1 MKKFLNGI
9 LALTAS
15 VVVFAVSGNVRA
27 EDVKFSK
34 VNSLSDLAVG
44 DEISIVNEDNQ
55 AALSTVQKSNNRG
68 ATKIELINEEFVYN
82 ENVQLITLA
91 AGIKDNTFAFNVGN
105 GFLYAASS
113 SGNQLKTQ
121 ASIDDNAS
129 WKIDIND
136 SSTSI
141 VAQGTNSRKV
151 FQYNKQN
158 NLFAC
163 YSSASQSPIAI
174 YKKVDS
180 SVQETTY
187 DISFNANGGKFA
199 DSEGVKITKNVG
211 EKESIDLS
219 KYNPAAPYPYAKL
232 SGWTNGENTYAP
244 ADVVEVSSKA
254 IFKAKWEASKIL
266 TVEEAIE
273 VANSTGTTQTT
284 IPYTVEGYFVS
295 VDDSNSITI
304 KDSKGNEFV
313 AYAATKGEALEEG
326 DLIRITGYIIN
337 YNNKTPEINRGG
349 TYEIVSNATPEDKF
363 AASKVKASLS
373 FDWSSNDKGEYSVSN
388 LKLRFGVMLD
398 SKNTVENGTYGA
410 LLISAYDL
418 KSESFTEVIKSYNQT
433 TVDGILA
440 SNDKIIKKEV
450 TIKDNVLMCSIDDVK
465 YSDAYYVVFYVISND
480 TLYLTEER
488 ADLVGLDIVDYATNS
503 EEYDLTIDEVLA
515 LYSLMLESDN
525 SFKEN

>member
-15 VVVFAVSGNVRA
+15 VVVFAVSGTVRA
-27 EDVKFSK
+27 EDKIDELTNSSFGIGAVTNYKDVIFD
-34 VNSLSDLAVG
+34 SLSGASYKANAAGSNGTIQLRSKNSNSG
-44 DEISIVNEDNQ
+44 IVT
-55 AALSTVQKSNNRG
+55 TVSAG
-68 ATKIELINEEFVYN
+68 HVSKIELKWNAKTTN
-82 ENVQLITLA
+82 
-91 AGIKDNTFAFNVGN
+91 
-105 GFLYAASS
+105 ASS
-113 SGNQLKTQ
+113 QL
-121 ASIDDNAS
+121 
-129 WKIDIND
+129 DIY
-136 SSTSI
+136 
-141 VAQGTNSRKV
+141 GK
-151 FQYNKQN
+151 
-158 NLFAC
+158 
-163 YSSASQSPIAI
+163 SSAYSAATELYNTTSAGTLLKSAI
-174 YKKVDS
+174 NGTTTIDLSNESDTAYIGLRSKSGALYLDS
-180 SVQETTY
+180 IKITWVSDSEETTY

-199 DSEGVKITKNVG
+199 DGEGVKITKNVG

-219 KYNPAAPYPYAKL
+219 KYNPTAPYPYAKL
-232 SGWTNGENTYAP
+232 SGW
-244 ADVVEVSSKA
+244 
-254 IFKAKWEASKIL
+254 
-266 TVEEAIE
+266 
-273 VANSTGTTQTT
+273 
-284 IPYTVEGYFVS
+284 
-295 VDDSNSITI
+295 
-304 KDSKGNEFV
+304 
-313 AYAATKGEALEEG
+313 TKGEALEEG

-349 TYEIVSNATPEDKF
+349 TYEIVSNATPENKF

-488 ADLVGLDIVDYATNS
+488 ADLVGLDIVDYATNR

-525 SFKEN
+525 SFEEK

>member
-27 EDVKFSK
+27 EDKIDELTNSSFGIGAVTNYKDVIFD
-34 VNSLSDLAVG
+34 SLSGASYKANAAGSNGTIQLRSKNSNSG
-44 DEISIVNEDNQ
+44 IVT
-55 AALSTVQKSNNRG
+55 TVSAG
-68 ATKIELINEEFVYN
+68 HVSKIELKWNAKTTN
-82 ENVQLITLA
+82 
-91 AGIKDNTFAFNVGN
+91 
-105 GFLYAASS
+105 ASS
-113 SGNQLKTQ
+113 QL
-121 ASIDDNAS
+121 
-129 WKIDIND
+129 DIY
-136 SSTSI
+136 
-141 VAQGTNSRKV
+141 GK
-151 FQYNKQN
+151 
-158 NLFAC
+158 
-163 YSSASQSPIAI
+163 SSAYSAATELYNTTSAGTLLKSAI
-174 YKKVDS
+174 NGTTTIDLSNESDTAYIGLRSKIGALYLDS
-180 SVQETTY
+180 IKITWVSDSEETTY

-199 DSEGVKITKNVG
+199 DGEGVKITKNVG

-219 KYNPAAPYPYAKL
+219 KYNPTAPYPYAKL
-232 SGWTNGENTYAP
+232 SGWTNGENTYAS
-244 ADVVEVSSKA
+244 ADVVEISSKA

>member
-15 VVVFAVSGNVRA
+15 VVVFAVSGTVRA
-27 EDVKFSK
+27 EDKIDELTNSSFGIGAVTNYKDVIFD
-34 VNSLSDLAVG
+34 SLSGASYKANAAGSNGTIQLRSKNSNSG
-44 DEISIVNEDNQ
+44 IVT
-55 AALSTVQKSNNRG
+55 TVSAG
-68 ATKIELINEEFVYN
+68 HVSKIELKWNAKTTN
-82 ENVQLITLA
+82 
-91 AGIKDNTFAFNVGN
+91 
-105 GFLYAASS
+105 ASS
-113 SGNQLKTQ
+113 QL
-121 ASIDDNAS
+121 
-129 WKIDIND
+129 DIY
-136 SSTSI
+136 
-141 VAQGTNSRKV
+141 GK
-151 FQYNKQN
+151 
-158 NLFAC
+158 
-163 YSSASQSPIAI
+163 SSAYSAATELYNTTSAGTLLKSAI
-174 YKKVDS
+174 NGTTTIDLSNESDTAYIGLRSKSGALYLDS
-180 SVQETTY
+180 IKITWVSDSEETTY
-187 DISFNANGGKFA
+187 DINFNANGGKFA
-199 DSEGVKITKNVG
+199 DGEGVKITKNVG
-211 EKESIDLS
+211 EKKALIYQSIIQLHHILMPS
-219 KYNPAAPYPYAKL
+219 LVVGQMVK
-232 SGWTNGENTYAP
+232 NTYAP

-326 DLIRITGYIIN
+326 DLIRITGSIIN

>member
-15 VVVFAVSGNVRA
+15 VVVFAVSGTVRA
-27 EDVKFSK
+27 EDKIDELTNSSFGIGAVTTYKDVTFD
-34 VNSLSDLAVG
+34 SLSGASYKANAAGDGGTLQLRSKNNNSGIVTTVSAGHVTKIDVKWNSKTTQPRTLDIYGMSSAYSSPSDLYSKDKSG
-44 DEISIVNEDNQ
+44 TKLGSIASTETTLD
-55 AALSTVQKSNNRG
+55 LSSESDTAFIGIRSNNS
-68 ATKIELINEEFVYN
+68 ALY
-82 ENVQLITLA
+82 LDSIT
-91 AGIKDNTFAFNVGN
+91 ITWN
-105 GFLYAASS
+105 S
-113 SGNQLKTQ
+113 
-121 ASIDDNAS
+121 
-129 WKIDIND
+129 D
-136 SSTSI
+136 SE
-141 VAQGTNSRKV
+141 
-151 FQYNKQN
+151 
-158 NLFAC
+158 
-163 YSSASQSPIAI
+163 SQ
-174 YKKVDS
+174 
-180 SVQETTY
+180 TTY

-199 DSEGVKITKNVG
+199 DGEVVKITKNVG

-219 KYNPAAPYPYAKL
+219 KYNPTAPYPYAKL

-244 ADVVEVSSKA
+244 TDVVEVSSKA

-266 TVEEAIE
+266 TIEEALE
-273 VANSTGTTQTT
+273 VANYTGTTQTT
-284 IPYTVEGYFVS
+284 IPYTVEGYYVS
-295 VDDSNSITI
+295 VDDDNSITI
-304 KDSKGNEFV
+304 KDSKDNKFV

-363 AASKVKASLS
+363 AASKVKASLA

-398 SKNTVENGTYGA
+398 SKNTVENGAYGA

-418 KSESFTEVIKSYNQT
+418 KSKSFTEVIKSYNQT

-450 TIKDNVLMCSIDDVK
+450 TLKDNVLMCSIDDVK
-465 YSDAYYVVFYVISND
+465 YSDAYCVVFYVISND

-488 ADLVGLDIVDYATNS
+488 SDLIGLDIVDYATNK

-515 LYSLMLESDN
+515 LYSLMLEFDD
-525 SFKEN
+525 SFEEN

>member
-15 VVVFAVSGNVRA
+15 VVVFAVSGTVRG
-27 EDVKFSK
+27 EDKIDELTNSSFGIGTVTNYKDVTFDSLSGASYKANAAGSNGTIQLRSNNNNSGIVTTVSAGHVSK
-34 VNSLSDLAVG
+34 VELKWSSNT
-44 DEISIVNEDNQ
+44 
-55 AALSTVQKSNNRG
+55 AAAR
-68 ATKIELINEEFVYN
+68 
-82 ENVQLITLA
+82 QL
-91 AGIKDNTFAFNVGN
+91 
-105 GFLYAASS
+105 
-113 SGNQLKTQ
+113 
-121 ASIDDNAS
+121 
-129 WKIDIND
+129 DIY
-136 SSTSI
+136 
-141 VAQGTNSRKV
+141 GK
-151 FQYNKQN
+151 
-158 NLFAC
+158 
-163 YSSASQSPIAI
+163 SSAYSAATELYNTTSAGTLLKSAI
-174 YKKVDS
+174 NGTTTIDLSNESDTAYIGLRSKSGALYLDS
-180 SVQETTY
+180 IKITWVSDSEETTY
-187 DISFNANGGKFA
+187 DISFNANGGTFNDGA
-199 DSEGVKITKNVG
+199 GTKITKNVG

-244 ADVVEVSSKA
+244 TDVVEVSSKA

-284 IPYTVEGYFVS
+284 IPYTIEGYYVS
-295 VDDSNSITI
+295 VDDNNSITI
-304 KDSKGNEFV
+304 KDSKDNKFV

-373 FDWSSNDKGEYSVSN
+373 FDWSSNEKGEYSVSN

-488 ADLVGLDIVDYATNS
+488 ADLVGLDIVDYATNR

>member
-15 VVVFAVSGNVRA
+15 VVVFAVSGTVRA
-27 EDVKFSK
+27 EDKIDELTNSSFGIGAVTNYKDVIFD
-34 VNSLSDLAVG
+34 SLSGASYKANAAGSNGTIQLRSKNSNSG
-44 DEISIVNEDNQ
+44 IVT
-55 AALSTVQKSNNRG
+55 TVSAG
-68 ATKIELINEEFVYN
+68 HVSKIELKWNAKTTN
-82 ENVQLITLA
+82 
-91 AGIKDNTFAFNVGN
+91 
-105 GFLYAASS
+105 ASS
-113 SGNQLKTQ
+113 QL
-121 ASIDDNAS
+121 
-129 WKIDIND
+129 DIY
-136 SSTSI
+136 
-141 VAQGTNSRKV
+141 GK
-151 FQYNKQN
+151 
-158 NLFAC
+158 
-163 YSSASQSPIAI
+163 SSAYSAATELYNTTSAGTLLKSAI
-174 YKKVDS
+174 NG
-180 SVQETTY
+180 TTTI
-187 DISFNANGGKFA
+187 DLSN
-199 DSEGVKITKNVG
+199 
-211 EKESIDLS
+211 ESDTAYIGLDLS

-313 AYAATKGEALEEG
+313 AYVATKGEALEEG

-373 FDWSSNDKGEYSVSN
+373 FDWSSNDKCEYSVSN

-488 ADLVGLDIVDYATNS
+488 ADLVGLDIVDYATNR

>member
-15 VVVFAVSGNVRA
+15 VVVFAVSGTVRA
-27 EDVKFSK
+27 EDKIDELTNSSFGIGAVTNYKDVIFD
-34 VNSLSDLAVG
+34 SLSGASYKANAAGSNGTIQLRSKNSNSG
-44 DEISIVNEDNQ
+44 IVT
-55 AALSTVQKSNNRG
+55 TVSAG
-68 ATKIELINEEFVYN
+68 HVSKIELKWNAKTTN
-82 ENVQLITLA
+82 
-91 AGIKDNTFAFNVGN
+91 
-105 GFLYAASS
+105 ASS
-113 SGNQLKTQ
+113 QL
-121 ASIDDNAS
+121 
-129 WKIDIND
+129 DIY
-136 SSTSI
+136 
-141 VAQGTNSRKV
+141 GK
-151 FQYNKQN
+151 
-158 NLFAC
+158 
-163 YSSASQSPIAI
+163 SSAYSAATELYNTTSAGTLLKSAI
-174 YKKVDS
+174 NGTTTIDLSNESDTAYIGLRSKSGALYLDS
-180 SVQETTY
+180 IKITWVSDSEETTY

-199 DSEGVKITKNVG
+199 NGEGVKITKNVG

-349 TYEIVSNATPEDKF
+349 TYEIVSNANPEDKF

-488 ADLVGLDIVDYATNS
+488 ADLVGLDIVDYATNR

>member
-15 VVVFAVSGNVRA
+15 AVILSVSGTVKA
-27 EDVKFSK
+27 LDVKYSK

-55 AALSTVQKSNNRG
+55 VALSTVQKSNNRG
-68 ATKIELINEEFVYN
+68 VTKIELINEEFVYN
-82 ENVQLITLA
+82 ENVQVITLA
-91 AGIKDNTFAFNVGN
+91 AGSKANTFAFNVGN
-105 GFLYAASS
+105 GYLYAASS
-113 SGNQLKTQ
+113 SANQLKTQ

-129 WKIDIND
+129 WKIDINA

-141 VAQGTNSRKV
+141 VAQGTNSRNV

-158 NLFAC
+158 TLFAC
-163 YSSASQSPIAI
+163 YGSASQSPVAI

-180 SVQETTY
+180 SVPVTTY
-187 DISFNANGGKFA
+187 DISFNANGGSFA
-199 DSEGVKITKNVG
+199 SGEGEKITKNIG
-211 EKESIDLS
+211 ETESIDLS
-219 KYNPAAPYPYAKL
+219 KYNPTAPYPYAKL
-232 SGWTNGENTYAP
+232 GGWTNGEDTYTTT
-244 ADVVEVSSKA
+244 DVVEVSSKA
-254 IFKAKWEASKIL
+254 IFKANWEASKIL

-273 VANSTGTTQTT
+273 VATSTGTSQTT
-284 IPYTVEGYFVS
+284 IPYTVEGYFVN
-295 VDDSNSITI
+295 VDSNNSITI

-313 AYAATKGEALEEG
+313 AYAATKGEDLEEG
-326 DLIRITGYIIN
+326 DLIRITGNIIN

-349 TYEIVSNATPEDKF
+349 TYELVSNATPEDKF
-363 AASKVKASLS
+363 ASSEVKASLS
-373 FDWSSNDKGEYSVSN
+373 FDWSSNEKGEYSVTN

-410 LLISAYDL
+410 LVINATDVNGD
-418 KSESFTEVIKSYNQT
+418 SFKELIKSYNQT

-440 SNDKIIKKEV
+440 SNDKIIKKDA

-465 YSDAYYVVFYVISND
+465 FSDAYYVVFYVISND

-488 ADLVGLDIVDYATNS
+488 SDMVGLDMVEYVTNS
-503 EEYDLTIDEVLA
+503 EEYNLTIDEVLA
-515 LYSLMLESDN
+515 LYSIIVEFDN
-525 SFKEN
+525 SFEEN

>member
-174 YKKVDS
+174 
-180 SVQETTY
+180 
-187 DISFNANGGKFA
+187 
-199 DSEGVKITKNVG
+199 
-211 EKESIDLS
+211 
-219 KYNPAAPYPYAKL
+219 
-232 SGWTNGENTYAP
+232 
-244 ADVVEVSSKA
+244 
-254 IFKAKWEASKIL
+254 
-266 TVEEAIE
+266 
-273 VANSTGTTQTT
+273 
-284 IPYTVEGYFVS
+284 
-295 VDDSNSITI
+295 
-304 KDSKGNEFV
+304 
-313 AYAATKGEALEEG
+313 
-326 DLIRITGYIIN
+326 
-337 YNNKTPEINRGG
+337 
-349 TYEIVSNATPEDKF
+349 
-363 AASKVKASLS
+363 
-373 FDWSSNDKGEYSVSN
+373 
-388 LKLRFGVMLD
+388 
-398 SKNTVENGTYGA
+398 
-410 LLISAYDL
+410 
-418 KSESFTEVIKSYNQT
+418 
-433 TVDGILA
+433 
-440 SNDKIIKKEV
+440 IKK
-450 TIKDNVLMCSIDDVK
+450 
-465 YSDAYYVVFYVISND
+465 
-480 TLYLTEER
+480 
-488 ADLVGLDIVDYATNS
+488 
-503 EEYDLTIDEVLA
+503 
-515 LYSLMLESDN
+515 
-525 SFKEN
+525 

>member
-15 VVVFAVSGNVRA
+15 VVVFAVSGTVRA
-27 EDVKFSK
+27 EDKIDELTNSSFGIGAVTNYKDVIFD
-34 VNSLSDLAVG
+34 SLSGASYKANAAGSNGTIQLRSKNSNSGIVTTVSAGHVTKIDVKWNSKTTQPRTLDIYGMSSAYSSPSDLYSKDKSG
-44 DEISIVNEDNQ
+44 TKLGSIASTETTLD
-55 AALSTVQKSNNRG
+55 LSSESDTAFIGIRSNNS
-68 ATKIELINEEFVYN
+68 ALY
-82 ENVQLITLA
+82 LDSIT
-91 AGIKDNTFAFNVGN
+91 ITWN
-105 GFLYAASS
+105 S
-113 SGNQLKTQ
+113 
-121 ASIDDNAS
+121 
-129 WKIDIND
+129 D
-136 SSTSI
+136 SE
-141 VAQGTNSRKV
+141 
-151 FQYNKQN
+151 
-158 NLFAC
+158 
-163 YSSASQSPIAI
+163 SQ
-174 YKKVDS
+174 
-180 SVQETTY
+180 TTY
-187 DISFNANGGKFA
+187 DISFNANGGTFNDGA
-199 DSEGVKITKNVG
+199 GTKITKNVG

-326 DLIRITGYIIN
+326 DLIRITGSIIN

-388 LKLRFGVMLD
+388 LKLRFGVMLN

-488 ADLVGLDIVDYATNS
+488 ADLVGLDIVDYATNR

>member
-15 VVVFAVSGNVRA
+15 VVVFAVSGTVRA
-27 EDVKFSK
+27 EDKIDELTNSSFGIGAVTNYKDVIFD
-34 VNSLSDLAVG
+34 SLSGASYKANAAGSNGTIQLRSKNSNSG
-44 DEISIVNEDNQ
+44 IVT
-55 AALSTVQKSNNRG
+55 TVSAG
-68 ATKIELINEEFVYN
+68 HVSKIELKWNAKTTN
-82 ENVQLITLA
+82 
-91 AGIKDNTFAFNVGN
+91 
-105 GFLYAASS
+105 ASS
-113 SGNQLKTQ
+113 QL
-121 ASIDDNAS
+121 
-129 WKIDIND
+129 DIY
-136 SSTSI
+136 
-141 VAQGTNSRKV
+141 GK
-151 FQYNKQN
+151 
-158 NLFAC
+158 
-163 YSSASQSPIAI
+163 SSAYSAATELYNTTSAGTLLKSAI
-174 YKKVDS
+174 NGTTTIDLSNESDTAYIGLRSKSGALYLDS
-180 SVQETTY
+180 IKITWVSDSEETTY
-187 DISFNANGGKFA
+187 DINFNA
-199 DSEGVKITKNVG
+199 
-211 EKESIDLS
+211 
-219 KYNPAAPYPYAKL
+219 
-232 SGWTNGENTYAP
+232 NGENTYAP

-326 DLIRITGYIIN
+326 DLIRITGSIIN